1 MPITR
6 QTYFSPTQIS
16 GCSLWLDAAD
26 STATGSG
33 VNVTTWLDKSG
44 NGKSTTSYGGTP
56 SISSSAINGK
66 QAIYFNGSS
75 YFTGAISGAN
85 TTTITVFIIGSLIS
99 PFTSFSGL
107 LCFGNPSQLDYDN
120 VGSLPIT
127 MYNAESAL
135 YAARNSSSQKTP
147 ISAGVPFIYVLQY
160 DGTYINTWLNGT
172 QQTDPSTNIA
182 SSGTF
187 TYTNYSVANRAGTTG
202 NYIWSGYLGEILV
215 YQNALIISQRRQ
227 IEGYLAQKWGLT
239 SSLPAGHPGLTS
251 IVYRNL
257 QTTFTKTPYYTA
269 FSPKSVPNCLIWFDA
284 ADSSTLGLTGTT
296 VNTWTSKGS
305 YTGNAAA
312 DTGTVSYGTVTQNGL
327 NVVRFPAGTQLTFT
341 LAMPNQARAIFIVGR
356 NTTQMSPAGNPPYYW
371 SLFNTNAGT
380 GYDSSPGPYAP
391 SGVGGTST
399 YTMQLNK
406 NGVGNMLASAGTI
419 ADPYMVW
426 NTYEWIN
433 SAVSTSSNFLMINGN
448 SVTLTANNLASGYF
462 TTSFTRTL
470 NLASLSTGS
479 DIAEVLIYNGEITA
493 TQRQQVESYLAQ
505 KWGLVSSLPSGH
517 LNATFPAGSP
527 TAIQAFTTSIKPV
540 VTSVVKVLTMINAF
554 PTSTNN
560 WQCTFVSS
568 DASFIVAF
576 ANGPYT
582 VNCGYPYTSV
592 DKGITFTAQKS
603 AGQISWYYCAGSD
616 NGSTLI
622 SSEAGY
628 LLYVSV
634 NSGVTM
640 TPQTSLGNKGW
651 TGYACSSNASLLVA
665 VANGSGIYTST
676 NQGTSWTTTSAGAS
690 SWNWCCCSGDGTY
703 VYTTLANSYV
713 YKSSNSG
720 STWSAL
726 TGSGARNWQGLCCS
740 KDGSKIYGTAYNGYI
755 YFSSDYGVTWASQSV
770 STTWGPIC
778 CSYDGTKAFAAVSP
792 GLIYATIN
800 SGTTWTTNIVNNTLT
815 SEGWKGISCSADGT
829 FALVAS
835 WANSPST
842 GLLYKIIYK

>member
-66 QAIYFNGSS
+66 RAIYFNGSS

-99 PFTSFSGL
+99 PFTGFSGL

-312 DTGTVSYGTVTQNGL
+312 NVGTVTSGTIKQNGL
-327 NVVRFPAGTQLTFT
+327 NVISFPAGSQITYTV
-341 LAMPNQARAIFIVGR
+341 AMPNQARAWFFVMR
-356 NTTQMSPAGNPPYYW
+356 NTTQMASNKSYWLPINQSGGGQDSIVVVYGSGGSTYNIYMGPAGVSITVDTLVMPEPY
-371 SLFNTNAGT
+371 N
-380 GYDSSPGPYAP
+380 
-391 SGVGGTST
+391 VMKT
-399 YTMQLNK
+399 YVMQ
-406 NGVGNMLASAGTI
+406 
-419 ADPYMVW
+419 
-426 NTYEWIN
+426 N
-433 SAVSTSSNFLMINGN
+433 SAVSTASNAVSINGSTYTLNNN
-448 SVTLTANNLASGYF
+448 SLASGF
-462 TTSFTRTL
+462 
-470 NLASLSTGS
+470 ATGS
-479 DIAEVLIYNGEITA
+479 LTYSISTNWPNVGMDLCEMIVYNGEITA